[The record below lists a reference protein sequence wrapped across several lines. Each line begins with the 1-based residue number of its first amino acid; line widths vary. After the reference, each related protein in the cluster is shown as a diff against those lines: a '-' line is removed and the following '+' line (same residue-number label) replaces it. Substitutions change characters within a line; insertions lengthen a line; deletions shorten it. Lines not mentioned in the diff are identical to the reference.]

1 MTRARLVAW
10 VPPVAYMGI
19 IFAVSSIAIEVPLF
33 TFPLRDKVVHTLE
46 YGLLG
51 LLIARAAFITWPDRA
66 TIRIVAFAA
75 LIATT
80 FGVSD
85 EIHQS
90 FVPGRSAELLDA
102 VADFVGASL
111 GATTWALVRRRR
123 AS

>member
-10 VPPVAYMGI
+10 VPPVAYMGL
-19 IFAVSSIAIEVPLF
+19 IFAVSSIAIDVPHF
-33 TFPLRDKVVHTLE
+33 TFPMRDKVVHTFE

-51 LLIARAAFITWPDRA
+51 LLVARAAFITWPDRA

-111 GATTWALVRRRR
+111 GATTWALVRRRH